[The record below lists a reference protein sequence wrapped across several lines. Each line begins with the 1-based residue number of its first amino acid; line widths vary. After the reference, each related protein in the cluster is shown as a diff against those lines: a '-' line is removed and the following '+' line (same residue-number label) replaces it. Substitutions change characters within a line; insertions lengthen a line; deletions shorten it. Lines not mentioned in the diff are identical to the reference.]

1 MKSLLYIALFFLFIL
16 ASCSRH
22 DAFSPTLTSIDSLIE
37 SRPDSAL
44 KLLQSMNHSKLR
56 EPQEKYLYAL
66 LTIESNCRNNQ
77 TLAND
82 SILLP
87 IIDYFHRTNE
97 TYWEAR
103 AEYNRGHIL
112 YHTIHQAGKALESFS
127 RAKTLMEECGNKRWL
142 GRTYARMAY
151 IFHNEGMFLQA
162 DSLYLQAQQVAMQI
176 NDTILWLE
184 TLDRRSIHL
193 IAQGKDYYR
202 EAETLLQK
210 ACQLAQDKKFLKSK
224 ISCMLTLSQLYSY
237 MQDARQALQFAQ
249 KAWMLKSD
257 TATNGLSEL
266 LIGEA
271 YYQLNCYDSATIW
284 LKRIIVDDSSLP
296 IHSAA
301 YMRLAEMAEE
311 QGETEI
317 ALEYQKKYHQIEN
330 EVQNQSQTTEILL
343 TEQELLY
350 QKNQDQLKWK
360 LRIYLSIISALLIFS
375 LFIYYVLRI
384 KKRTRMQQYTKS
396 LKKEEEKTA
405 PGTFDFNQLQIHL
418 PQTPIYAKTK
428 QIIAYYN
435 DFGEYEEH
443 FSLADQDQLLHDINH
458 CTNGFIT
465 HLKKRFPALSE
476 DDLRFCSLHLL
487 GLSVQQIAILLEKD
501 RSSVYKREKRILKD
515 KLSCQTSNNL
525 EKVLKNI

>member
-22 DAFSPTLTSIDSLIE
+22 DAFSPTLTSIDSLME

-44 KLLQSMNHSKLR
+44 KLLQTMNHSKLR
-56 EPQEKYLYAL
+56 QPQEKYLYAL

-77 TLAND
+77 TLTND

-112 YHTIHQAGKALESFS
+112 YNTLHQAGEALESFS
-127 RAKTLMEECGNKRWL
+127 RAKTLMEECGNKWWL

-249 KAWMLKSD
+249 KAWMLESD

-330 EVQNQSQTTEILL
+330 EVQNQSQTTEIQL

-360 LRIYLSIISALLIFS
+360 LRIYLSIITALLIFS
-375 LFIYYVLRI
+375 LFIYVLRI
-384 KKRTRMQQYTKS
+384 KKHTRMQQHTNS
-396 LKKEEEKTA
+396 LKDEEKTA

-418 PQTPIYAKTK
+418 PQTPFYAKAK

-515 KLSCQTSNNL
+515 KLSCQTSNKL